1 MAPIM
6 CIFEENWEILNR
18 LMSEIK
24 KEKVK
29 NEMEL
34 MGFEPESARWES
46 RMLNN
51 SPKRTY
57 ERIWIL
63 NKVEIIL
70 EQKKVA
76 FLSPSKICE

>member
-34 MGFEPESARWES
+34 MGFEPESAW
-46 RMLNN
+46 
-51 SPKRTY
+51 
-57 ERIWIL
+57 
-63 NKVEIIL
+63 
-70 EQKKVA
+70 
-76 FLSPSKICE
+76 